1 MPWAWANG
9 LQISHVPDTWTFS
22 STAAMDFDT
31 AGPGTRRSSSC
42 NYWSQLGFSAGGF
55 RFGEAEHPG
64 PGGPP
69 DGSTLGSPDSLDFQ
83 RLRVGCSNPC
93 GLRGK
98 ELAVISLG
106 PGIWTF
112 AETHLTLVTQASVT
126 STLASYGRLQ
136 NRSIRS
142 LFGAPVSFRT
152 NSISAGTWS
161 GVGAISDFPSQE
173 LSVPWPDGER
183 DAGRVMLSR
192 HFVGPTPFTVASI
205 YGFPAGPTWPRNRSL
220 TEQLLTTV
228 TKEVVLGTSGC
239 RIIQGDFNQP
249 ADGLDAFQI
258 WRHYGWVEAQCLAK
272 DLWGRHIEATCKNAS
287 TVDLMWLS
295 PEAAM
300 LCVQVGT
307 MDVFADHLTVYADFH
322 LPLRAMTITRWPLP
336 SIIDWTQV
344 DMDRWQHTCAADHG
358 PRFAG
363 GDPDA
368 FLAQWAHHWEST
380 LHGAIQD
387 QPDGRLPSRCA
398 GRAQRTK
405 PCRSPLLPPTAK
417 PSRQGEV
424 YLHNNLVSMA
434 VHKWFKQLRRL
445 QSYKHAAIANKQT
458 LDAECYR
465 LHLWQAIKRASGFSS
480 TFAQWWNNRHHKTP
494 AAPSQLPLA
503 PPSGLVADAIFLDFK
518 LNFERFERWHCRQKG
533 KLLQAKY
540 DQTCKALFRDLRD
553 PGRGQLDFL
562 WDTTCFAVL
571 DFSLESKQ
579 IHLDHPC
586 TSGSSCRW
594 FLNGT
599 QLQVLDAD
607 GDLLTLESIP
617 DTLEVGDELQQVRF
631 FTSLGEIHQAML
643 ELWRPRWQ
651 KASQIGTADWNRILG
666 FIQAFMPTLQFPDPP
681 LAISAWKTMLR
692 RFPPRAAR
700 GVDGI
705 AVADLAHLPDSITQN
720 LLDFLGQIDGSAC
733 KWPSQLLFG
742 KVLGLAKQEHSHL
755 PAHYRPV
762 VILSCVY
769 RAWSR
774 MKAQPILQFLANAV
788 PLEAQGFLPG
798 RECAHIWLRLQSY
811 IELCIQQRMDFCG
824 FSADLEK
831 CFNNISRDVLFTL
844 AAHVGLPP
852 ALLQPWRSHL
862 DTFERAFEIRTSL
875 SPTVTSTQGLP
886 EGCSLSV
893 VGMVLVDW
901 AYHIYMRLL
910 TPTVHMF
917 SYVDNLTAGGSQA
930 LAVVSAFFSTICFFN
945 FWGLSLDM
953 DKSYVWGLQASS
965 RAILHHLGLAVKQDA
980 MELGGNLCFGRARRN
995 RLMKSRMFSLDKKWA
1010 RLKRSRAP
1018 LYQKILVLP
1027 ASFWAAALHGAV
1039 ICPLPDGHLHALR
1052 KAAHR
1057 ALHLNQAGANAL
1069 LRFSLQPNM
1078 MADPGFYYVV
1088 MVMSTFQRVC
1098 RRSAS
1103 LLDLWRWWTQSF
1115 AGDLQQGP
1123 FSVLMQTLNSVGW
1136 AVLDPPLVQD
1146 HLGDV
1151 HDFMLLDGSL
1161 MRKLLQDA
1169 WLLRVSQQVR
1179 HRPTMQQLTGIDRYI
1194 TVESNGGLTAHQT
1207 SLQSALQSG
1216 AFIDSWVHSKYDMTK
1231 HGHCQL
1237 CGCPNTHSHLLV
1249 CPKYSSL
1256 RAKFSLTSA
1265 DLLSWP
1271 QCFSLHLLCPRSPFV
1286 DDLRAYFLQ
1295 LPDTTALFESIP
1307 TGEEMEHLFTDGS
1320 RFADGRWEIHCA
1332 SWAVF
1337 NANSQQ
1343 AVATGWVPGLAQT
1356 IGRGEL
1362 MALVAALRWALRYA
1376 VRTHIWMDA
1385 KFVHE
1390 GYEQRRHGF
1399 VGDLSDTHADLWL
1412 QVEQMIAEGVGTLAS
1427 SSWIPSHLDPS
1438 RCENP
1443 FEDWVAT
1450 NNGKVDLLAVRQN
1463 LARPV
1468 SFWNLVM
1475 RQNQWDQLWRERLH
1489 QLRQYYFG
1497 IFELTHGP
1505 NAMNEITVIES
1516 SDDDESES
1524 RLYSFAD
1531 ILAGL
1536 PNLCTFDSATGLP
1549 FSFLESIIHWI
1560 NSHDDVDSPAVA
1572 VSLLEIT
1579 VGLLRIGPITFPHRN
1594 PTSGKWHMR
1603 DRLTLY
1609 ERPTLAFYIGLVQK
1623 VFQFLAR
1630 QSRHFDFI
1638 LQSLDC
1644 SSMGVHVPQRG
1655 VALRLNTQLRAD
1667 IKQVLAFFTASRP
1680 IRRAADMARP
1690 LC

>member
-1 MPWAWANG
+1 
-9 LQISHVPDTWTFS
+9 
-22 STAAMDFDT
+22 
-31 AGPGTRRSSSC
+31 
-42 NYWSQLGFSAGGF
+42 
-55 RFGEAEHPG
+55 
-64 PGGPP
+64 
-69 DGSTLGSPDSLDFQ
+69 
-83 RLRVGCSNPC
+83 
-93 GLRGK
+93 
-98 ELAVISLG
+98 
-106 PGIWTF
+106 
-112 AETHLTLVTQASVT
+112 
-126 STLASYGRLQ
+126 
-136 NRSIRS
+136 
-142 LFGAPVSFRT
+142 
-152 NSISAGTWS
+152 
-161 GVGAISDFPSQE
+161 
-173 LSVPWPDGER
+173 
-183 DAGRVMLSR
+183 
-192 HFVGPTPFTVASI
+192 
-205 YGFPAGPTWPRNRSL
+205 
-220 TEQLLTTV
+220 
-228 TKEVVLGTSGC
+228 
-239 RIIQGDFNQP
+239 
-249 ADGLDAFQI
+249 
-258 WRHYGWVEAQCLAK
+258 
-272 DLWGRHIEATCKNAS
+272 
-287 TVDLMWLS
+287 
-295 PEAAM
+295 
-300 LCVQVGT
+300 
-307 MDVFADHLTVYADFH
+307 
-322 LPLRAMTITRWPLP
+322 
-336 SIIDWTQV
+336 
-344 DMDRWQHTCAADHG
+344 
-358 PRFAG
+358 
-363 GDPDA
+363 
-368 FLAQWAHHWEST
+368 
-380 LHGAIQD
+380 
-387 QPDGRLPSRCA
+387 
-398 GRAQRTK
+398 
-405 PCRSPLLPPTAK
+405 
-417 PSRQGEV
+417 
-424 YLHNNLVSMA
+424 
-434 VHKWFKQLRRL
+434 
-445 QSYKHAAIANKQT
+445 
-458 LDAECYR
+458 
-465 LHLWQAIKRASGFSS
+465 
-480 TFAQWWNNRHHKTP
+480 
-494 AAPSQLPLA
+494 
-503 PPSGLVADAIFLDFK
+503 
-518 LNFERFERWHCRQKG
+518 
-533 KLLQAKY
+533 
-540 DQTCKALFRDLRD
+540 
-553 PGRGQLDFL
+553 
-562 WDTTCFAVL
+562 
-571 DFSLESKQ
+571 
-579 IHLDHPC
+579 
-586 TSGSSCRW
+586 
-594 FLNGT
+594 
-599 QLQVLDAD
+599 
-607 GDLLTLESIP
+607 
-617 DTLEVGDELQQVRF
+617 
-631 FTSLGEIHQAML
+631 
-643 ELWRPRWQ
+643 
-651 KASQIGTADWNRILG
+651 
-666 FIQAFMPTLQFPDPP
+666 
-681 LAISAWKTMLR
+681 
-692 RFPPRAAR
+692 
-700 GVDGI
+700 
-705 AVADLAHLPDSITQN
+705 
-720 LLDFLGQIDGSAC
+720 
-733 KWPSQLLFG
+733 
-742 KVLGLAKQEHSHL
+742 
-755 PAHYRPV
+755 
-762 VILSCVY
+762 
-769 RAWSR
+769 
-774 MKAQPILQFLANAV
+774 
-788 PLEAQGFLPG
+788 
-798 RECAHIWLRLQSY
+798 
-811 IELCIQQRMDFCG
+811 
-824 FSADLEK
+824 
-831 CFNNISRDVLFTL
+831 
-844 AAHVGLPP
+844 
-852 ALLQPWRSHL
+852 
-862 DTFERAFEIRTSL
+862 
-875 SPTVTSTQGLP
+875 
-886 EGCSLSV
+886 
-893 VGMVLVDW
+893 
-901 AYHIYMRLL
+901 
-910 TPTVHMF
+910 MF

-930 LAVVSAFFSTICFFN
+930 LKVVSAFFSTICFFN
-945 FWGLSLDM
+945 LWGLSLDM

-1039 ICPLPDGHLHALR
+1039 ICPLPDGHSHALR

-1078 MADPGFYYVV
+1078 MADLGFYHVV
-1088 MVMSTFQRVC
+1088 IVMSTFQRVC

-1179 HRPTMQQLTGIDRYI
+1179 HRPTMQQLIGIDRYI

-1231 HGHCQL
+1231 QGHCQL

-1271 QCFSLHLLCPRSPFV
+1271 QSFSLHLLCPRSPFV

-1320 RFADGRWEIHCA
+1320 CFADGRWEIHCA

-1362 MALVAALRWALRYA
+1362 MALVAALRWALRHA

-1427 SSWIPSHLDPS
+1427 SWIPSHLDPS

-1450 NNGKVDLLAVRQN
+1450 NNGKVDLLAVRQI

-1468 SFWNLVM
+1468 GFWNLVM

-1505 NAMNEITVIES
+1505 HAMNEITVIDS

-1579 VGLLRIGPITFPHRN
+1579 VGLLRIDPITFPRRN
-1594 PTSGKWHMR
+1594 PTSGKWYMW

-1609 ERPTLAFYIGLVQK
+1609 ERPTLAFYIGLVKGFPIFGTTEQ
-1623 VFQFLAR
+1623 
-1630 QSRHFDFI
+1630 
-1638 LQSLDC
+1638 
-1644 SSMGVHVPQRG
+1644 
-1655 VALRLNTQLRAD
+1655 
-1667 IKQVLAFFTASRP
+1667 AF
-1680 IRRAADMARP
+1680 
-1690 LC
+1690 